1 MLLGA
6 LEYVFPRPYRPYGS
20 CPCLSSWIQAHG
32 AHLLSRFCG
41 IDYSTAIAARTFFY
55 IKTHANEHM
64 LTKKNIREA
73 KLKERD
79 STTFIWRENASLQI
93 ASHLKFFLFSAPI
106 AGYWPI
112 GSEVDPRPLM
122 KELAA
127 AGLDLCLPMTHKTDL
142 SYHAFAFGDELHPAG
157 FGTFAPKINT
167 PKVRPLTLLVP
178 LVAFDKTG
186 ARIGWGKGF
195 YDRSIVD
202 LKSDGQ
208 PLITIGIAYSFQQV
222 DHVPVEPHDIGLD
235 YVLTEKEV
243 CSFKT

>member
-1 MLLGA
+1 M
-6 LEYVFPRPYRPYGS
+6 
-20 CPCLSSWIQAHG
+20 
-32 AHLLSRFCG
+32 
-41 IDYSTAIAARTFFY
+41 
-55 IKTHANEHM
+55 KTHANEHM

-73 KLKERD
+73 KLKERG
-79 STTFIWRENASLQI
+79 STTVTWREKASFKI
-93 ASHLKFFLFSAPI
+93 ASHLKFFLFSAPFSHPI

-112 GSEVDPRPLM
+112 GSEADPRPLM

-142 SYHAFAFGDELHPAG
+142 SYHVFAFGDELQPAG

-167 PKVRPLTLLVP
+167 PQIRPLTLLVP

-202 LKSDGQ
+202 LKSGGQ

-243 CSFKT
+243 IRF